1 MKLFIPIKDKEKRIQ
16 LAAELNNIIKGK
28 TYIPSLKHGKV
39 YKSDIGIQGK
49 ISDEDLVQ
57 IEGLIERRGL
67 TIIKNGVSV

>member
-1 MKLFIPIKDKEKRIQ
+1 M
-16 LAAELNNIIKGK
+16 
-28 TYIPSLKHGKV
+28 

-67 TIIKNGVSV
+67 TIIKNGGSV